1 MPARRM
7 GATISSF
14 LGAWVS
20 DLNANGTPS
29 GQSDAPLGAVSPDA
43 DPFGVFTHPTR
54 SQRRDEDPSRQKKAK
69 RKPKG
74 PLQSFVWFV
83 RDVVVILAI
92 AIVVSFVVKT
102 FFIRSFFIPSE
113 SMLNTLHVDDRVIVN
128 ELVPDIM
135 PVQHGDVVVFK
146 DPGGWLTA
154 TPHPSKGA
162 FGDGVD
168 WVLSLVGLTSP
179 DNDQHLIKRVIGL
192 PGDTVKCC
200 TPEGLLTI
208 NGVAINE
215 PYVYLPEGVTR
226 ASEVDFSVTVPKNSL
241 WVMGD
246 NRYNSKDSRF
256 NVDKPGHGFV
266 ASSDVV
272 GRAFVLSWPI
282 KNWTWLS
289 NYADTFVDVPKVAVD
304 PAANTTPTVSPR

>member
-1 MPARRM
+1 
-7 GATISSF
+7 
-14 LGAWVS
+14 VS
-20 DLNANGTPS
+20 DLNAN
-29 GQSDAPLGAVSPDA
+29 DAAAEKPNLPLGAGPADT
-43 DPFGVFTHPTR
+43 DPFRVFTHPTR
-54 SQRRDEDPSRQKKAK
+54 ADIREKDGGRQKKEK

-74 PLQSFVWFV
+74 PLQSFLWFV
-83 RDVVVILAI
+83 RDVVVILVI
-92 AIVVSFVVKT
+92 AIVVSFIVKT
-102 FFIRSFFIPSE
+102 FFVRSFFIPSE
-113 SMLNTLHVDDRVIVN
+113 SMMNTLHIDDRVIVN

-154 TPHPSKGA
+154 TPHASKGA

-168 WVLSLVGLTSP
+168 WVLSLVGITSP

-208 NGVAINE
+208 NGVAIKE
-215 PYVYLPEGVTR
+215 PYVRLPEGVTR
-226 ASEVDFSVTVPKNSL
+226 VSEVDFSVTVPKNSL

-256 NVDKPGHGFV
+256 NVEKPGHGFV
-266 ASSDVV
+266 ATSDVV
-272 GRAFVLSWPI
+272 GRAFVLSWPVAH
-282 KNWTWLS
+282 WGWLS

-304 PAANTTPTVSPR
+304 PSANTTPTVAPR